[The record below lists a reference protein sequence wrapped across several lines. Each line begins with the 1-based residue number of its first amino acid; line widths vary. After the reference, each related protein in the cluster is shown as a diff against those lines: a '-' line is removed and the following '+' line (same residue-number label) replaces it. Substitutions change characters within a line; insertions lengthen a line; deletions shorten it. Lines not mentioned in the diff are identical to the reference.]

1 MYTSKNAI
9 EVSAAPLHKRS
20 ALTNLSPQGF
30 IMKKLIKLLWH
41 AWNEAR
47 IAYAKRYVQHRLGS

>member
-1 MYTSKNAI
+1 MLSGNNVI
-9 EVSAAPLHKRS
+9 EVSVAPLHKRS

-47 IAYAKRYVQHRLGS
+47 IAYAKRYVQHRLDS

>member
-1 MYTSKNAI
+1 
-9 EVSAAPLHKRS
+9 
-20 ALTNLSPQGF
+20 
-30 IMKKLIKLLWH
+30 MKKLIKLLWH